1 MYALLGGLDTTSGSA
16 HTHRGHIHVHHRSAL
31 SDLLSSRHWRV
42 DIANQMGPAAGRG
55 SLWVPNIHAAGAQ
68 LFGQLEHCGWVA
80 AKKLCQCRAHTQ
92 RNIHIYI
99 CMCACVCG
107 SSPLALYACIFQ
119 PLLLLL
125 LGAYTLYFD
134 TLKKHDAMGL
144 VLAFLLFAYSC
155 NLQKCKL
162 CTLDNF
168 ASKITKT
175 EITTT
180 ATTTKRA
187 TTAAAA
193 SSGSSI
199 NSCEYKITGHHSHAP
214 ENPWRWRGKEKRGH
228 SILFG
233 SWKICAQLTSQWK
246 CCSRVNVATYIRYEG
261 RKAERGRE
269 KFEA

>member
-1 MYALLGGLDTTSGSA
+1 MQST
-16 HTHRGHIHVHHRSAL
+16 HTKEYS
-31 SDLLSSRHWRV
+31 
-42 DIANQMGPAAGRG
+42 
-55 SLWVPNIHAAGAQ
+55 
-68 LFGQLEHCGWVA
+68 
-80 AKKLCQCRAHTQ
+80 
-92 RNIHIYI
+92 HIYEL
-99 CMCACVCG
+99 MYMYLCVCG

-119 PLLLLL
+119 PLL

-187 TTAAAA
+187 ATASA
-193 SSGSSI
+193 SGSSI

-233 SWKICAQLTSQWK
+233 SWKICAQLTSQ
-246 CCSRVNVATYIRYEG
+246 
-261 RKAERGRE
+261 
-269 KFEA
+269 